1 VGGVIAVMIELGR
14 RTRTLPP
21 PPHIVWESLTDP
33 HREGVRPWLNLLPDE
48 VEPRILE
55 SVCPKLVVW
64 SSIWPNTPDQII
76 RFDIAPDGGDG
87 TALTWT
93 LTSPTELDDA
103 AVGHRRYRLN
113 KLIWADL
120 RYSYGQ

>member
-1 VGGVIAVMIELGR
+1 MFELGR
-14 RTRTLPP
+14 RTRTLPAP
-21 PPHIVWESLTDP
+21 PSIVWDSLTDP
-33 HREGVRPWLNLLPDE
+33 VQPEARAWLNLLDDE
-48 VEPRILE
+48 IAPRLLE
-55 SVCPKLVVW
+55 TIRPTLVVW
-64 SSIWPNTPDQII
+64 SSIWPTTPDQII
-76 RFDIAPDGGDG
+76 RFDIASDGEGG

-93 LTSPTELDDA
+93 LTSPGELDDA